1 MVYTLIGNL
10 AQTIGSIL
18 LLLSYAPQIKSLI
31 VTKEI
36 EGVSQNFWLI
46 LTIGL
51 ALISLNM
58 YLSRV
63 QLFILL
69 TQVGNTILALITLL
83 LVMKYKKK

>member
-1 MVYTLIGNL
+1 MIYILIGNL

-31 VTKEI
+31 VTKEV

-58 YLSRV
+58 YLSEV